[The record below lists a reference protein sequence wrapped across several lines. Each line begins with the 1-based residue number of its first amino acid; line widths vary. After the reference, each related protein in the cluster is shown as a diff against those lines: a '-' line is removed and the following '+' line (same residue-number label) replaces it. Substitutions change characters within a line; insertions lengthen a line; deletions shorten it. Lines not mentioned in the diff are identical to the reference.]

1 MVDLCRALLDMTVVG
16 KHGQAKILNR
26 SVCNVIPQ
34 CKVEF
39 LDSQVNGAVFMLQR
53 TLGSI
58 PVATK
63 FADDAHMR
71 GIAAKLKSVQTHGGI
86 VVDTM
91 GFGKTYTALLFA
103 AYHAA
108 YAPHTGTSGKP
119 VHRPILCIVP
129 AGVVLQQWQDA
140 IKDKFLS
147 LNIIVAH
154 GERPNDA
161 KLSMHWV
168 SAMAVRDYPQSLKN
182 WPKHLR
188 YIFDPTNPKA
198 SQTIILSSYD
208 TFAQRT
214 LKVTKQQKRNGQYK
228 KIYTSSWQ
236 GVFDIVIMD
245 EGHKLRHPFT
255 KTYASIKMLKANV
268 HWFLTATPV
277 INDSMVSASSSWY
290 E

>member
-168 SAMAVRDYPQSLKN
+168 SAMAVRDYPQSLRN

-188 YIFDPTNPKA
+188 YIFDLTNPKA

-228 KIYTSSWQ
+228 KVYTSSWQ

-277 INDSMVSASSSWY
+277 INDSMVSASLFWY